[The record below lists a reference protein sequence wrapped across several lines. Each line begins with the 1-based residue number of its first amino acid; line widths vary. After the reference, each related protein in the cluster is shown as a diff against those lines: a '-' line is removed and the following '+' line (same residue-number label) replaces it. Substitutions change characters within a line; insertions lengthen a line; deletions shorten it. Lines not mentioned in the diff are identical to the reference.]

1 MISEAEIQKFSGE
14 CLLWKL
20 SKNFKKHM
28 GWSFTFNH
36 FFRECEHL
44 LRSLKAKT
52 FKFTLKYLK
61 CLFIRILQKFF
72 GAAIFT
78 TTCEG
83 MLLLVTSLI
92 VTLLH
97 GYFSR
102 FLNYTNGTKL
112 CRASHLYMG
121 RVALWVW
128 VIMWSLP
135 NNDS

>member
-61 CLFIRILQKFF
+61 CLFILRSSYLYNY
-72 GAAIFT
+72 
-78 TTCEG
+78 
-83 MLLLVTSLI
+83 LRRNVT
-92 VTLLH
+92 
-97 GYFSR
+97 FSN
-102 FLNYTNGTKL
+102 FTNGNTPPWVFFTIFKL
-112 CRASHLYMG
+112 YKRYQIVQSVSFVHGEGSTVGVSDY
-121 RVALWVW
+121 
-128 VIMWSLP
+128 VITT
-135 NNDS
+135 